1 MASSIE
7 SRGKML
13 KYDDLML
20 VSEDKDEDSS
30 IDDEEDTEVVT
41 ETEVS
46 KDSAITDITGNNF
59 RLSASSATALKIRDD
74 KANADI

>member
-59 RLSASSATALKIRDD
+59 RPSASSVTALKIRDD